1 MKKRII
7 TISRQFGSGG
17 RGIGKLLA
25 DRLDIPFYDKELIE
39 MASKES
45 GIDER
50 IFKSD
55 GEETGRFY
63 QVIGAIG
70 YALGSPAGGI
80 YEYSINDQ
88 LYLVQSN
95 IIEKIA
101 EEGPCVIV
109 GRCADY
115 VLEDREDVLN
125 IYLCAGIDE
134 RLRRVI
140 DEYHVEDDA
149 GGHHRGARQQRE
161 PSAHDMAR
169 AHNLR
174 HRPRLSRHQRRG
186 EAHPRAC
193 PRLRARRPLPRRERR
208 GAGGEALLPAGLA

>member
-1 MKKRII
+1 MKKKII

-39 MASKES
+39 LASKES

-50 IFKSD
+50 IFKSE

-63 QVIGAIG
+63 QVLGAIG

-88 LYLVQSN
+88 LYLVQAN
-95 IIEKIA
+95 IIEQLA
-101 EEGPCVIV
+101 NEGPCVIV

-115 VLEDREDVLN
+115 VLADREDM
-125 IYLCAGIDE
+125 DE

-140 DEYHVEDDA
+140 DEYHVEDADEAMLCKVDKRRSNYYQYYTDRVWGKAENYDLCINTGKFDTDA
-149 GGHHRGARQQRE
+149 IIGMIVDAY
-161 PSAHDMAR
+161 
-169 AHNLR
+169 
-174 HRPRLSRHQRRG
+174 RRS
-186 EAHPRAC
+186 
-193 PRLRARRPLPRRERR
+193 
-208 GAGGEALLPAGLA
+208 

>member
-1 MKKRII
+1 MKKKII

-39 MASKES
+39 LASKES

-50 IFKSD
+50 IFKSE

-63 QVIGAIG
+63 QVLGAIG

-88 LYLVQSN
+88 LYLVQAN
-95 IIEKIA
+95 IIEQLA
-101 EEGPCVIV
+101 NEGPCVIV

-115 VLEDREDVLN
+115 VLEDREDVLY
-125 IYLCAGIDE
+125 IYLCADMDE

-140 DEYHVEDDA
+140 DEYHVEDADEAMLCKVDKRRSNYYQYYTDRVWGKAENYDLYINTGKFDTDA
-149 GGHHRGARQQRE
+149 IIGMIVDAY
-161 PSAHDMAR
+161 
-169 AHNLR
+169 
-174 HRPRLSRHQRRG
+174 RRS
-186 EAHPRAC
+186 
-193 PRLRARRPLPRRERR
+193 
-208 GAGGEALLPAGLA
+208 

>member
-1 MKKRII
+1 MKKKII

-39 MASKES
+39 LASKES

-50 IFKSD
+50 IFKSE

-63 QVIGAIG
+63 QVLGAIG

-88 LYLVQSN
+88 LYLVQAN
-95 IIEKIA
+95 IIEQLA
-101 EEGPCVIV
+101 NEGPCVIV

-125 IYLCAGIDE
+125 IYLCADMDE

-140 DEYHVEDDA
+140 DEYHVEDADEAMLCKVDKRRSNYYQYYTDRVWGKAENYDLCINTGKFDTDA
-149 GGHHRGARQQRE
+149 IIGMIVDAY
-161 PSAHDMAR
+161 
-169 AHNLR
+169 
-174 HRPRLSRHQRRG
+174 RRS
-186 EAHPRAC
+186 
-193 PRLRARRPLPRRERR
+193 
-208 GAGGEALLPAGLA
+208 

>member
-1 MKKRII
+1 MKKKII

-39 MASKES
+39 LASKES

-50 IFKSD
+50 IFKSE

-63 QVIGAIG
+63 QVLGAIG

-88 LYLVQSN
+88 LYLVQAN
-95 IIEKIA
+95 IIEQLA
-101 EEGPCVIV
+101 NDGPCVIV

-115 VLEDREDVLN
+115 VLADREDVLN
-125 IYLCAGIDE
+125 IYLCADMDE

-140 DEYHVEDDA
+140 DEYHVEDADEAMLCKVDKRRSNYYQYYTDRVWGKAENYDLCINTGKFDTDA
-149 GGHHRGARQQRE
+149 IIGMIVDAY
-161 PSAHDMAR
+161 
-169 AHNLR
+169 
-174 HRPRLSRHQRRG
+174 RRS
-186 EAHPRAC
+186 
-193 PRLRARRPLPRRERR
+193 
-208 GAGGEALLPAGLA
+208 

>member
-1 MKKRII
+1 MKLNEGGIRMKKKII

-39 MASKES
+39 LASKES

-50 IFKSD
+50 IFKSE

-63 QVIGAIG
+63 QVLGAIG

-88 LYLVQSN
+88 LYLVQAN
-95 IIEKIA
+95 IIEQLA
-101 EEGPCVIV
+101 NEGPCVIV

-125 IYLCAGIDE
+125 IYLCADMDE

-140 DEYHVEDDA
+140 DEYHVEDADEAMLCKVDKRRSNYYQYYTDRVWGKAENYDLCINTGKFDTDA
-149 GGHHRGARQQRE
+149 IIGMIVDAY
-161 PSAHDMAR
+161 
-169 AHNLR
+169 
-174 HRPRLSRHQRRG
+174 RRS
-186 EAHPRAC
+186 
-193 PRLRARRPLPRRERR
+193 
-208 GAGGEALLPAGLA
+208 

>member
-1 MKKRII
+1 MKKKII
-7 TISRQFGSGG
+7 TISRQVGSGG

-39 MASKES
+39 LASKES

-50 IFKSD
+50 IFKSE

-63 QVIGAIG
+63 QVLGAIG

-88 LYLVQSN
+88 LYLVQAN
-95 IIEKIA
+95 IIEQLA
-101 EEGPCVIV
+101 NEGPCVIV

-115 VLEDREDVLN
+115 VLADREDVLN
-125 IYLCAGIDE
+125 IYLCADMDE

-140 DEYHVEDDA
+140 DEYHVEDADEAMLCKVDKRRSNYYQYYTDRVWGKAENYDLCINTGKFDTDA
-149 GGHHRGARQQRE
+149 IIGMIVDAY
-161 PSAHDMAR
+161 
-169 AHNLR
+169 
-174 HRPRLSRHQRRG
+174 RRS
-186 EAHPRAC
+186 
-193 PRLRARRPLPRRERR
+193 
-208 GAGGEALLPAGLA
+208 

>member
-1 MKKRII
+1 MKKKII

-25 DRLDIPFYDKELIE
+25 DRLDIPFYDKQLIE
-39 MASKES
+39 LASKES

-50 IFKSD
+50 IFKSE

-63 QVIGAIG
+63 QVLGAIG

-88 LYLVQSN
+88 LYLVQAN
-95 IIEKIA
+95 IIEQLA
-101 EEGPCVIV
+101 NEGPCVIV

-125 IYLCAGIDE
+125 IYLCADMDE

-140 DEYHVEDDA
+140 DEYHVEDADEAMLCKVDKRRSNYYQYYTDRVWGKAENYDLCINTGKFDTDA
-149 GGHHRGARQQRE
+149 IIGMIVDAY
-161 PSAHDMAR
+161 
-169 AHNLR
+169 
-174 HRPRLSRHQRRG
+174 RRS
-186 EAHPRAC
+186 
-193 PRLRARRPLPRRERR
+193 
-208 GAGGEALLPAGLA
+208 

>member
-1 MKKRII
+1 MKKKII

-39 MASKES
+39 LASKES

-50 IFKSD
+50 IFKSE

-63 QVIGAIG
+63 QVLGAIG

-88 LYLVQSN
+88 LYLVQAN
-95 IIEKIA
+95 IIEQLA
-101 EEGPCVIV
+101 DEGPCAIV

-115 VLEDREDVLN
+115 VLADREDVLN
-125 IYLCAGIDE
+125 IYLCADMDE

-140 DEYHVEDDA
+140 DEYHVEDADEAMLCKVDKRRSNYYQYYTDRVWGKAENYDLCINTGKFDTDA
-149 GGHHRGARQQRE
+149 IIGMIVDAY
-161 PSAHDMAR
+161 
-169 AHNLR
+169 
-174 HRPRLSRHQRRG
+174 RRS
-186 EAHPRAC
+186 
-193 PRLRARRPLPRRERR
+193 
-208 GAGGEALLPAGLA
+208 

>member
-1 MKKRII
+1 MKKKII

-39 MASKES
+39 LASKES

-50 IFKSD
+50 IFKSE

-63 QVIGAIG
+63 QVLGAIG

-88 LYLVQSN
+88 LYLVQAN
-95 IIEKIA
+95 IIELLA
-101 EEGPCVIV
+101 NEGPCVIV

-125 IYLCAGIDE
+125 IYLCADMDE

-140 DEYHVEDDA
+140 DEYHVEDADEAMLCKVDKRRSNYYQYYTDRVWGKAENYDLCINTGKFDTDA
-149 GGHHRGARQQRE
+149 IIGMIVDAY
-161 PSAHDMAR
+161 
-169 AHNLR
+169 
-174 HRPRLSRHQRRG
+174 RRS
-186 EAHPRAC
+186 
-193 PRLRARRPLPRRERR
+193 
-208 GAGGEALLPAGLA
+208 

>member
-1 MKKRII
+1 MKKKII

-39 MASKES
+39 LASKES

-50 IFKSD
+50 IFKSE

-63 QVIGAIG
+63 QVLGAIG

-88 LYLVQSN
+88 LYLVQAN
-95 IIEKIA
+95 IIEQLA
-101 EEGPCVIV
+101 NEGPCVIV

-115 VLEDREDVLN
+115 VLADREDVLN
-125 IYLCAGIDE
+125 IYLCADMDE

-140 DEYHVEDDA
+140 DEYHVEDADEAMLCKVDKRRSNYYQYYTDRVWGKGENYDLCINTGKFDTDA
-149 GGHHRGARQQRE
+149 IIGMIVDAY
-161 PSAHDMAR
+161 
-169 AHNLR
+169 
-174 HRPRLSRHQRRG
+174 RRS
-186 EAHPRAC
+186 
-193 PRLRARRPLPRRERR
+193 
-208 GAGGEALLPAGLA
+208 

>member
-1 MKKRII
+1 MKKKII

-39 MASKES
+39 LASKES

-50 IFKSD
+50 IFKSE

-63 QVIGAIG
+63 QVLGAIG

-88 LYLVQSN
+88 LYLVQAN
-95 IIEKIA
+95 IIEQLA
-101 EEGPCVIV
+101 NEGPCVIV

-115 VLEDREDVLN
+115 VLADREDVLN
-125 IYLCAGIDE
+125 IYLCADMDE

-140 DEYHVEDDA
+140 DEYHVEDADEAMLCKVDKRRSNYYQYYTDA
-149 GGHHRGARQQRE
+149 IIGMIVDAY
-161 PSAHDMAR
+161 
-169 AHNLR
+169 
-174 HRPRLSRHQRRG
+174 RRS
-186 EAHPRAC
+186 
-193 PRLRARRPLPRRERR
+193 
-208 GAGGEALLPAGLA
+208 

>member
-1 MKKRII
+1 MKKKII

-39 MASKES
+39 LASKES

-50 IFKSD
+50 IFKSE

-63 QVIGAIG
+63 QVLGAIG

-88 LYLVQSN
+88 LYLVQAN
-95 IIEKIA
+95 IIEQLA
-101 EEGPCVIV
+101 NEGPCVIV

-115 VLEDREDVLN
+115 VLADREDVLN
-125 IYLCAGIDE
+125 IYLCADMDE

-140 DEYHVEDDA
+140 DEYHVEDADEAMLCKVDKRRSNYYQYYTDRVWGKAENYDLCITTGKFDTDA
-149 GGHHRGARQQRE
+149 IIGMIVDAY
-161 PSAHDMAR
+161 
-169 AHNLR
+169 
-174 HRPRLSRHQRRG
+174 RRS
-186 EAHPRAC
+186 
-193 PRLRARRPLPRRERR
+193 
-208 GAGGEALLPAGLA
+208 

>member
-1 MKKRII
+1 MKKKII

-39 MASKES
+39 LASKES

-50 IFKSD
+50 IFKSE

-63 QVIGAIG
+63 QVLGAIG

-88 LYLVQSN
+88 LYLVQAN
-95 IIEKIA
+95 IIEQLA
-101 EEGPCVIV
+101 NEGPCVIV

-115 VLEDREDVLN
+115 VLADREDVLN
-125 IYLCAGIDE
+125 IYLCADMDE

-140 DEYHVEDDA
+140 DEYHVDDA
-149 GGHHRGARQQRE
+149 DEAMLCKV
-161 PSAHDMAR
+161 DK
-169 AHNLR
+169 
-174 HRPRLSRHQRRG
+174 RRSNYYQYYTDRVWG
-186 EAHPRAC
+186 KAENYDLCINTGKFDTDAIIGMIVDAY
-193 PRLRARRPLPRRERR
+193 RRS
-208 GAGGEALLPAGLA
+208 

>member
-1 MKKRII
+1 MKKKII

-39 MASKES
+39 LASKES

-50 IFKSD
+50 IFKSE

-63 QVIGAIG
+63 QVLGAIG

-88 LYLVQSN
+88 LYLVQAN
-95 IIEKIA
+95 IIEQLA
-101 EEGPCVIV
+101 NEGPCVIV

-115 VLEDREDVLN
+115 VLADREDVLN
-125 IYLCAGIDE
+125 IYLCADMDE

-140 DEYHVEDDA
+140 DEYHVEDADEAMLCKVDKRRSNYYQYYTDRVWGKAENYDLCINTGKFDTDA
-149 GGHHRGARQQRE
+149 IIGMIVDAY
-161 PSAHDMAR
+161 
-169 AHNLR
+169 
-174 HRPRLSRHQRRG
+174 RRF
-186 EAHPRAC
+186 
-193 PRLRARRPLPRRERR
+193 
-208 GAGGEALLPAGLA
+208 

>member
-1 MKKRII
+1 MKKKII

-17 RGIGKLLA
+17 RGSGKLLA

-39 MASKES
+39 LASKES

-50 IFKSD
+50 IFKSE

-63 QVIGAIG
+63 QVLGAIG

-88 LYLVQSN
+88 LYLVQAN
-95 IIEKIA
+95 IIEQLA
-101 EEGPCVIV
+101 NEGPCVIV

-115 VLEDREDVLN
+115 VLADREDVLN
-125 IYLCAGIDE
+125 IYLCADMDE

-140 DEYHVEDDA
+140 DEYHVEDADEAMLCKVDKRRSNYYQYYTDRVWGKAENYDLCINTGKFDTDA
-149 GGHHRGARQQRE
+149 IIGMIVDAY
-161 PSAHDMAR
+161 
-169 AHNLR
+169 
-174 HRPRLSRHQRRG
+174 RRS
-186 EAHPRAC
+186 
-193 PRLRARRPLPRRERR
+193 
-208 GAGGEALLPAGLA
+208 

>member
-1 MKKRII
+1 MKKKII

-39 MASKES
+39 LASKES

-50 IFKSD
+50 IFKSE

-63 QVIGAIG
+63 QVLGAIG

-88 LYLVQSN
+88 LYLVQAN
-95 IIEKIA
+95 IIEQLA
-101 EEGPCVIV
+101 NEGPCVIV

-125 IYLCAGIDE
+125 IYLCADMDE

-140 DEYHVEDDA
+140 DEYHVEDADEATLCKVDKRRSNYYQYYTDRVWGKAENYDLCINTGKFDTDA
-149 GGHHRGARQQRE
+149 IIGMIVDAY
-161 PSAHDMAR
+161 
-169 AHNLR
+169 
-174 HRPRLSRHQRRG
+174 RRS
-186 EAHPRAC
+186 
-193 PRLRARRPLPRRERR
+193 
-208 GAGGEALLPAGLA
+208 

>member
-1 MKKRII
+1 MKKKII

-39 MASKES
+39 LASKES

-50 IFKSD
+50 IFKSE
-55 GEETGRFY
+55 GEEPGRFY
-63 QVIGAIG
+63 QVLGAIG

-88 LYLVQSN
+88 LYLVQAN
-95 IIEKIA
+95 IIEQLA
-101 EEGPCVIV
+101 NEGPCVIV

-115 VLEDREDVLN
+115 VLADREDVLN
-125 IYLCAGIDE
+125 IYLCADMDE

-140 DEYHVEDDA
+140 DEYHVEDADEAMLCKVDKRRSNYYQYYTDRVWGKAENYDLCINTGKFDTDA
-149 GGHHRGARQQRE
+149 IIGMIVDAY
-161 PSAHDMAR
+161 
-169 AHNLR
+169 
-174 HRPRLSRHQRRG
+174 RRS
-186 EAHPRAC
+186 
-193 PRLRARRPLPRRERR
+193 
-208 GAGGEALLPAGLA
+208 

>member
-50 IFKSD
+50 IFKSE

-101 EEGPCVIV
+101 EEGGELQLLRGQVLRIEKDPDIGDAV
-109 GRCADY
+109 GIKIGP
-115 VLEDREDVLN
+115 EE
-125 IYLCAGIDE
+125 
-134 RLRRVI
+134 
-140 DEYHVEDDA
+140 
-149 GGHHRGARQQRE
+149 
-161 PSAHDMAR
+161 
-169 AHNLR
+169 
-174 HRPRLSRHQRRG
+174 
-186 EAHPRAC
+186 
-193 PRLRARRPLPRRERR
+193 
-208 GAGGEALLPAGLA
+208 LL

>member
-1 MKKRII
+1 MKKKII

-39 MASKES
+39 LASKES

-50 IFKSD
+50 IFKSE

-63 QVIGAIG
+63 QVLGAIG

-88 LYLVQSN
+88 LYLVQAN
-95 IIEKIA
+95 IIEQLA
-101 EEGPCVIV
+101 NEGPGVIV

-115 VLEDREDVLN
+115 VLKDEKNVLSLFLYAEKKDRIRRGIELYHVDERHAQETMERFDRKRARFYEYYTDRKWGALSN
-125 IYLCAGIDE
+125 YDMMINTSRMGIDQCV
-134 RLRRVI
+134 RFLRDAAREMM
-140 DEYHVEDDA
+140 DAED
-149 GGHHRGARQQRE
+149 
-161 PSAHDMAR
+161 
-169 AHNLR
+169 
-174 HRPRLSRHQRRG
+174 
-186 EAHPRAC
+186 
-193 PRLRARRPLPRRERR
+193 
-208 GAGGEALLPAGLA
+208 

>member
-1 MKKRII
+1 MKKKII

-39 MASKES
+39 LASKES

-50 IFKSD
+50 IFKSE

-63 QVIGAIG
+63 QVPGAIG

-88 LYLVQSN
+88 LYLVQAN
-95 IIEKIA
+95 IIEQLA
-101 EEGPCVIV
+101 NEGPCVIV

-115 VLEDREDVLN
+115 VLADREDVLN
-125 IYLCAGIDE
+125 IYLCADMDE

-140 DEYHVEDDA
+140 DEYHVEDADEAMLCKVDKRRSNYYQYYTDRVWGKAENYDLCINTGKFDTDA
-149 GGHHRGARQQRE
+149 IIGMIVDAY
-161 PSAHDMAR
+161 
-169 AHNLR
+169 
-174 HRPRLSRHQRRG
+174 RRS
-186 EAHPRAC
+186 
-193 PRLRARRPLPRRERR
+193 
-208 GAGGEALLPAGLA
+208 

>member
-1 MKKRII
+1 MKKNIM

-17 RGIGKLLA
+17 RSIGKMLSEKLE
-25 DRLDIPFYDKELIE
+25 IPFHDKELIE
-39 MASKES
+39 LASKES

-50 IFKSD
+50 IFKSE

-63 QVIGAIG
+63 QVLGAIG

-88 LYLVQSN
+88 LYLVQAN
-95 IIEKIA
+95 IIEQLA
-101 EEGPCVIV
+101 NEGPCVIV

-125 IYLCAGIDE
+125 IYLCADMDE

-140 DEYHVEDDA
+140 DEYHVEDADEAMLCKVDKRRSNYYQYYTDRVWGKAENYDLCINTGKFDTDA
-149 GGHHRGARQQRE
+149 IIGMIVDAY
-161 PSAHDMAR
+161 
-169 AHNLR
+169 
-174 HRPRLSRHQRRG
+174 RRF
-186 EAHPRAC
+186 
-193 PRLRARRPLPRRERR
+193 
-208 GAGGEALLPAGLA
+208 

>member
-1 MKKRII
+1 MKKKII

-39 MASKES
+39 LASKES

-50 IFKSD
+50 IFKSE

-63 QVIGAIG
+63 QVLGAIG

-88 LYLVQSN
+88 LYLVQAN
-95 IIEKIA
+95 IIEQLA
-101 EEGPCVIV
+101 NEGPCVIV

-115 VLEDREDVLN
+115 VLADREDVLN
-125 IYLCAGIDE
+125 IYLCADMDE

-140 DEYHVEDDA
+140 DEYHVEDADEAMLCKVDKRRSNYYQYYTDRVWGKAENYDLCINTGKFDTVAIIGMIVDA
-149 GGHHRGARQQRE
+149 Y
-161 PSAHDMAR
+161 
-169 AHNLR
+169 
-174 HRPRLSRHQRRG
+174 RRF
-186 EAHPRAC
+186 
-193 PRLRARRPLPRRERR
+193 
-208 GAGGEALLPAGLA
+208 